1 MVFLTDLEHLA
12 TQVGFSPSAVK
23 DNFVAQIETELDYTV
38 VGKIYRWPYATR
50 TFSGPFLLLFHGF
63 SFKRAQNPGN
73 NE

>member
-50 TFSGPFLLLFHGF
+50 TFSGPFLLK
-63 SFKRAQNPGN
+63 FKTASLTRSGVQKS
-73 NE
+73 